1 MQLPSRFL
9 GQRGIFLCDYKHQD
23 FQFSPDGKL
32 AKFGD
37 PLFLILLIN
46 YFCFHLSTSS
56 DPRSTIYDP
65 TSISLDPT
73 YQVFLTPH
81 QLYLNPPF
89 NYFWSHLS
97 TIFWTHLS
105 TILIPL
111 INYIWSHLSTSCD
124 PTCRKGSFGSRT
136 ALMRAGGLSIEIWQR
151 WLVFE
156 NCVFWGF
163 IFSLG
168 QCL

>member
-46 YFCFHLSTSS
+46 YFCSHLSTSS

-65 TSISLDPT
+65 TSIILDPT
-73 YQVFLTPH
+73 YQRFLTPH

-89 NYFWSHLS
+89 NYFGSHLS
-97 TIFWTHLS
+97 TIFDPTS
-105 TILIPL
+105 TIFEPTINYLSLFFDPTSTIFEPTYQLVLIPL
-111 INYIWSHLSTSCD
+111 IN
-124 PTCRKGSFGSRT
+124 
-136 ALMRAGGLSIEIWQR
+136 
-151 WLVFE
+151 
-156 NCVFWGF
+156 
-163 IFSLG
+163 
-168 QCL
+168 

>member
-1 MQLPSRFL
+1 MSWLLEMYKFGWIMQLPSRFL

-46 YFCFHLSTSS
+46 YFCSHLSTSS
-56 DPRSTIYDP
+56 DPRSTIYDL

-73 YQVFLTPH
+73 YQLFLTPH

-89 NYFWSHLS
+89 NYFGSHLS

-105 TILIPL
+105 TIF
-111 INYIWSHLSTSCD
+111 D
-124 PTCRKGSFGSRT
+124 PTYQLVVIPPAGKGRLAAGPPWCELEVYPSRS
-136 ALMRAGGLSIEIWQR
+136 GKYY
-151 WLVFE
+151 
-156 NCVFWGF
+156 
-163 IFSLG
+163 
-168 QCL
+168 

>member
-1 MQLPSRFL
+1 MSWLLEMYKFGWIMQLPSRFL
-9 GQRGIFLCDYKHQD
+9 GQRGIFLCDYKHQE

-46 YFCFHLSTSS
+46 YFCSHLSTGS

-73 YQVFLTPH
+73 YQRFLTSH
-81 QLYLNPPF
+81 QLYLNPP
-89 NYFWSHLS
+89 L
-97 TIFWTHLS
+97 
-105 TILIPL
+105 
-111 INYIWSHLSTSCD
+111 NYIWSNLSTSCD